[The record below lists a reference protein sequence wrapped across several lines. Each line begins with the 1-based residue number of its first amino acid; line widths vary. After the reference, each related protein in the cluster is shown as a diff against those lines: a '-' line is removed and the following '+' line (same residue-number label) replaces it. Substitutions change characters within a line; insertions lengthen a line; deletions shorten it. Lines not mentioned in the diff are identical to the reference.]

1 MRRLASLTTSDL
13 EPVTGGQSLSEALA
27 RGYAPS
33 DDMRQPNTVAALRN
47 LPATL
52 AAAANAAMSGSA
64 WAAASGIARGLA
76 DVSIGQIKDAFN
88 GQGAPIIPPG
98 L

>member
-1 MRRLASLTTSDL
+1 MTTTTNNNALQTIDIDQL
-13 EPVTGGQSLSEALA
+13 QHVCGGGQSLAEALA

-33 DDMRQPNTVAALRN
+33 DDMRQPNTEEALRN
-47 LPATL
+47 LP
-52 AAAANAAMSGSA
+52 SA
-64 WAAASGIARGLA
+64 LYGGVKSAVRGLA
-76 DVSIGQIKDAFN
+76 DVTAGQTKDALN